1 MSRRPHENRARAIA
15 STALGLTL
23 SFALVAGCSGGTD
36 DAPSQAVRIGPQ
48 RAAEE
53 VEAALESATGQAPDS
68 VSCPEGIS
76 AEPGAVSRC
85 QLVDGSATYGVTVT
99 LRDREGDEITLD
111 VAVDSQPEG

>member
-1 MSRRPHENRARAIA
+1 MSRRRHENRARAIA
-15 STALGLTL
+15 STALWLAL
-23 SFALVAGCSGGTD
+23 SLALVAGCSGGAD
-36 DAPSQAVRIGPQ
+36 DAPSQAVRIDPQ

-53 VEAALESATGQAPDS
+53 VAASLETATGQAPDS

-99 LRDREGDEITLD
+99 LRAREGDEITLD